1 MPDQANIEALL
12 IRSFGTELDAAEQA
26 TLEAWLAENETN
38 RQTAQQLRSAWDKAA
53 FDKPFAADFT
63 EGLAAVRT
71 KAGLP
76 ILTIGKPLQPKPKAA
91 IIELPKETPF
101 MRTGSFRLIRY
112 AAAIAAILIV
122 AAGLWYQKGLI
133 FNQNTADWQMAENT
147 NLEKQEITLPDQS
160 KVWLKKGARIQY
172 PSKFAAGK
180 REIHLLGTAFF
191 EVAHNPAQ
199 VFEVNGPDGAR
210 VTVLGTEFE
219 AQFNDHASEL
229 SVQVRSGKVRFE
241 GNADKNILLTA
252 GQKAIFNP
260 GSAQM
265 QSVVA
270 DANALFWQSG
280 TLTYDRVP
288 LKDVFA
294 QMEQLFG
301 VKIILKNAEMANCL
315 FSATFP
321 QPKAPTLLQG
331 IAQLYQM
338 RYSETGPDAYLLE
351 GGICQ

>member
-26 TLEAWLAENETN
+26 TLEAWLAENETH

-63 EGLAAVRT
+63 EGLAAVRA
-71 KAGLP
+71 KAGLTVS
-76 ILTIGKPLQPKPKAA
+76 LEKPHAN
-91 IIELPKETPF
+91 IIELPKDTPF
-101 MRTGSFRLIRY
+101 IRTRFIRQMRY
-112 AAAIAAILIV
+112 AAAIAAIFIV
-122 AAGLWYQKGLI
+122 AAGLWYQKGLM
-133 FNQNTADWQMAENT
+133 FNQNTADWQMVENT
-147 NLEKQEITLPDQS
+147 SLEKQEITLPDQS
-160 KVWLKKGARIQY
+160 KVWLKKGARIHY

-180 REIHLLGTAFF
+180 REIHLFGTAFF

-219 AQFNDHASEL
+219 AQFNEHASEL

-252 GQKAIFNP
+252 GQKAVFNP

-265 QSVVA
+265 QSVAA
-270 DANALFWQSG
+270 DVNALFWQSG

-288 LKDVFA
+288 LKEVFA
-294 QMEQLFG
+294 QMEQIFG

-321 QPKAPTLLQG
+321 QPQAPKLLQG
-331 IAQLYQM
+331 IAQLYNMQ
-338 RYSETGPDAYLLE
+338 YSEKGSDAYLLE

>member
-1 MPDQANIEALL
+1 MSDQVNFEALL
-12 IRSFGTELDAAEQA
+12 IRSFGSELDAAEQA
-26 TLEAWLAENETN
+26 TLDAWLAENETN

-53 FDKPFAADFT
+53 FDKPFVADFT
-63 EGLAAVRT
+63 AGLAAVRA
-71 KAGLP
+71 KAGLSTVS
-76 ILTIGKPLQPKPKAA
+76 LEKPRAA
-91 IIELPKETPF
+91 IIELPKDTPF
-101 MRTGSFRLIRY
+101 MRTRSFRVIRY
-112 AAAIAAILIV
+112 AAAIAAIVII
-122 AAGLWYQKGLI
+122 AAGVWYQKGLM
-133 FNQNTADWQMAENT
+133 FNPNTADWQMAENT
-147 NLEKQEITLPDQS
+147 SLEKQEITLPDQS
-160 KVWLKKGARIQY
+160 KVWLKKGARIKY

-199 VFEVNGPDGAR
+199 VFEVNGPGSAR

-219 AQFNDHASEL
+219 AQFNEHASEL

-241 GNADKNILLTA
+241 GNSDKNILLTA
-252 GQKAIFNP
+252 GQKAVFNP

-301 VKIILKNAEMANCL
+301 VKIIFKNAEMANCL

-338 RYSETGPDAYLLE
+338 RYSETGPDSYLLE